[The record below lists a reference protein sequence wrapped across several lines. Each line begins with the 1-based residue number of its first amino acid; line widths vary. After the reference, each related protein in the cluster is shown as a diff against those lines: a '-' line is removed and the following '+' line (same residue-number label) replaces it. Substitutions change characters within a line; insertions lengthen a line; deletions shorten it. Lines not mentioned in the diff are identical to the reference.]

1 MRDRV
6 LERLE
11 MGEDDE
17 SRNLGA
23 QHRLNLFS
31 QVMALLDRP
40 LTWHKQMKGR
50 ERASARLASAQRMK

>member
-1 MRDRV
+1 
-6 LERLE
+6 